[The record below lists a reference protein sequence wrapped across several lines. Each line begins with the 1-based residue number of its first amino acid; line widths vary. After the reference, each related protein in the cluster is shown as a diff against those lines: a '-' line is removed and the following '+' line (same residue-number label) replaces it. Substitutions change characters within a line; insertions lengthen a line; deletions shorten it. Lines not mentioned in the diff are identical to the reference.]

1 MIKILV
7 ADDHAIVREGLKRIL
22 GSATDMAVTDEACTG
37 QEVVEKVSRND
48 FDVLVLDISMP
59 GRNGLDILRELR
71 VIKPKLHVLMLSV
84 FPEEQ
89 YAVRVIRAGASGY
102 MTKDSAPD
110 ELVAAIQRISQGR
123 KYVSPSLAERLALD
137 LEFAS
142 TTDKPLHELLSDREY
157 RVMCMVAA
165 GTRANEIAEELM
177 LSVKTISTYRTR
189 ILRKMRMKS
198 SAELTHYAIKHGLV
212 D

>member
-37 QEVVEKVSRND
+37 QEVVEKVTRND

-71 VIKPKLHVLMLSV
+71 VMKPKLHVLMLSV

-110 ELVAAIQRISQGR
+110 ELVAAIRRISQGR
-123 KYVSPSLAERLALD
+123 KYVSPSLAERLAVD
-137 LEFAS
+137 LELGS
-142 TTDKPLHELLSDREY
+142 DRDRPPHELLSDREY

>member
-1 MIKILV
+1 MTKILI

-22 GSATDMAVTDEACTG
+22 GSATDMAVTGEASSG
-37 QEVVEKVSRND
+37 QEVVDKVTRGD

-59 GRNGLDILRELR
+59 GRNGLDILRELK
-71 VIKPKLHVLMLSV
+71 VMKPNLHVLMLSV

-110 ELVAAIQRISQGR
+110 ELVTAIRRISQGR
-123 KYVSPSLAERLALD
+123 KYVSPSLAERLAID
-137 LEFAS
+137 LELGS
-142 TTDKPLHELLSDREY
+142 DRDTPPHELLSDREF
-157 RVMCMVAA
+157 RVMCMVAE
-165 GTRANEIAEELM
+165 GRTANEIAEELM
-177 LSVKTISTYRTR
+177 LSPKTISTYRTR
-189 ILRKMRMKS
+189 VLRKMQMKS

>member
-1 MIKILV
+1 MIKILI

-22 GSATDMAVTDEACTG
+22 GSATDMAVNGEASTG
-37 QEVVEKVSRND
+37 QEVLEKVTRDN

-59 GRNGLDILRELR
+59 GRNGLDILRDLR
-71 VIKPKLHVLMLSV
+71 VMKPKLHVLMLSM

-110 ELVAAIQRISQGR
+110 ELVTAIRRISQGR
-123 KYVSPSLAERLALD
+123 KYVSPSLGERLAID
-137 LEFAS
+137 LELGS
-142 TTDKPLHELLSDREY
+142 DRDKPPHELLSDREY
-157 RVMCMVAA
+157 RVMCMVAT
-165 GTRANEIAEELM
+165 GRTANEIAEDLM

-189 ILRKMRMKS
+189 VLRKMRMKS
-198 SAELTHYAIKHGLV
+198 SAELTHYAVKHGLV

>member
-22 GSATDMAVTDEACTG
+22 GSATDMAVSGEASTG
-37 QEVVEKVSRND
+37 QEVLEKATKDD

-59 GRNGLDILRELR
+59 GRNGLDILRELK
-71 VIKPKLHVLMLSV
+71 VMKPKLHVLMLSV

-110 ELVAAIQRISQGR
+110 ELITAIRRISRGR
-123 KYVSPSLAERLALD
+123 KYVSPSLGERLAVD
-137 LEFAS
+137 LELGS
-142 TTDKPLHELLSDREY
+142 DRDTPPHELLSDREF
-157 RVMCMVAA
+157 RVMCMVAV
-165 GTRANEIAEELM
+165 GRTANEIAEELM
-177 LSVKTISTYRTR
+177 LSPKTISTYRTR
-189 ILRKMRMKS
+189 VLRKMQMKS

>member
-7 ADDHAIVREGLKRIL
+7 ADDHAVVREGLKRIL
-22 GSATDMAVTDEACTG
+22 GSATDMTVTGEACTG
-37 QEVVEKVSRND
+37 QEVLERATRND

-59 GRNGLDILRELR
+59 CRNGLDILRELR
-71 VIKPKLHVLMLSV
+71 VMKPKLHVLMLSV

-110 ELVAAIQRISQGR
+110 ELIAAIRRISQGR
-123 KYVSPSLAERLALD
+123 KYVSSSLAERLALD
-137 LEFAS
+137 LEFPS

>member
-22 GSATDMAVTDEACTG
+22 GSATDMAVTGEACTG
-37 QEVVEKVSRND
+37 QEVVEKATRND

-71 VIKPKLHVLMLSV
+71 VMKPKLHVLMLSV

-89 YAVRVIRAGASGY
+89 YAVRVIKAGASGY

-110 ELVAAIQRISQGR
+110 ELVVAIRRISQGR
-123 KYVSPSLAERLALD
+123 KYVSPSLAERLAVD
-137 LEFAS
+137 LELGS
-142 TTDKPLHELLSDREY
+142 DRDRPPHELLSDREY

-198 SAELTHYAIKHGLV
+198 GAELTHYAIKHGLV

>member
-22 GSATDMAVTDEACTG
+22 GSATDMAVTGEACTG
-37 QEVVEKVSRND
+37 QEVVEKVTRND

-71 VIKPKLHVLMLSV
+71 VMKPKLHVLMLSV

-102 MTKDSAPD
+102 MTKDSAPV
-110 ELVAAIQRISQGR
+110 ELVTAIRRISQGR
-123 KYVSPSLAERLALD
+123 KYVSSSLAERLAVD
-137 LEFAS
+137 LELGS
-142 TTDKPLHELLSDREY
+142 DRDRPPHELLSDREY

>member
-37 QEVVEKVSRND
+37 QEVVEKVTRND

-71 VIKPKLHVLMLSV
+71 VMKPKLHVLMLSV

>member
-1 MIKILV
+1 MIKILI

-22 GSATDMAVTDEACTG
+22 GSATDMAVSSEASTG
-37 QEVVEKVSRND
+37 QEVVEKVTRDD

-71 VIKPKLHVLMLSV
+71 VMKPKLHVLMLSM

-110 ELVAAIQRISQGR
+110 ELVTAIRRISQGR
-123 KYVSPSLAERLALD
+123 KYVSPSLAERLAAD
-137 LEFAS
+137 LELGS
-142 TTDKPLHELLSDREY
+142 DQDKPPHELLSDREF
-157 RVMCMVAA
+157 RVMCMMAA
-165 GTRANEIAEELM
+165 GTTANEIAEELM

-189 ILRKMRMKS
+189 VLRKMRMKS